1 MNYWMIFLLIITERG
16 LQSFQTLASKREAT
30 DFGFGGVEKTP
41 KCIAQYYDQAFGVI
55 NGKQENKLLIYH
67 FLKGDLRLRAKIF
80 RTCVSLFISSYTL
93 VTFFVMWHRHIV
105 AKDANCNT
113 LCRCHLQKIAPFW
126 NQRHVFWRT
135 KADDTRYHNHVYSK
149 VNYDT

>member
-1 MNYWMIFLLIITERG
+1 MIFLLIITERG

-67 FLKGDLRLRAKIF
+67 SSKVISGFVQNFSHMRKPLHIKLH
-80 RTCVSLFISSYTL
+80 TC
-93 VTFFVMWHRHIV
+93 
-105 AKDANCNT
+105 
-113 LCRCHLQKIAPFW
+113 
-126 NQRHVFWRT
+126 HVFCNVTPPHCSERC
-135 KADDTRYHNHVYSK
+135 
-149 VNYDT
+149 